1 MAATPQEQYDELIRC
16 AEKYI
21 RNPRQSKAS
30 AVMRW
35 RGKAMRWLKTNAANT
50 DLSVEF
56 TMTPPPSDQSYDNG
70 ITRSS
75 VIGVQKGLRVLHQAG
90 EMLPILRKTD
100 ARKVRPEMLTKV
112 FIVHGHDELM
122 KTSVARFVERL
133 GLESIV
139 LHEQPN
145 SGRTIIEKFI
155 DYSDVGYAIVLLS
168 GDDRGGPAND
178 ALETY
183 QMRARQNVIFELG
196 YFIGKLGRSHV
207 TALHRE
213 GVEIPSD
220 YTGVLFVPFDTG
232 GVWQL
237 QIAKEMKAARIKV
250 DLNKI

>member
-1 MAATPQEQYDELIRC
+1 MPATPKEQYDELIRC

-35 RGKAMRWLKTNAANT
+35 RGKAMRWLKTNAPET

-56 TMTPPPSDQSYDNG
+56 TMTPPPSDQTYGEG

-75 VIGVQKGLRVLHQAG
+75 VVGVQKGLRVLLQAG
-90 EMLPILRKTD
+90 EMLPILKKSGGRKL
-100 ARKVRPEMLTKV
+100 RPEMLTKV

-122 KTSVARFVERL
+122 KIAVARFIERL

-168 GDDRGGPAND
+168 GDDRGGSAKE
-178 ALETY
+178 AHETY
-183 QMRARQNVIFELG
+183 KLRARQNVIFELG
-196 YFIGKLGRSHV
+196 YFIGKLGRSQV

-220 YTGVLFVPFDTG
+220 YTGVLFVPFDAG
-232 GVWQL
+232 GIWQL
-237 QIAKEMKAARIKV
+237 QIAKEMRAVGLKV